1 MASRR
6 EQITNILKGLNP
18 LDPKVRQDFGEGF
31 KDDYGI
37 GREDTTKMFY
47 RQRELA
53 GETSEA
59 PRVDNMLGNH
69 PGIIRTKELFGKTS
83 PAEKQALQESGMDLR
98 GSTAHKVG
106 QVLGTAAGDLTQDR
120 SRSIWW

>member
-18 LDPKVRQDFGEGF
+18 LDPKVRQDFAEGF

-53 GETSEA
+53 GKQSDTKKAPLQRNGAFSFTCCKVTSSNLWHYPITEY
-59 PRVDNMLGNH
+59 LYQ
-69 PGIIRTKELFGKTS
+69 TT
-83 PAEKQALQESGMDLR
+83 
-98 GSTAHKVG
+98 
-106 QVLGTAAGDLTQDR
+106 
-120 SRSIWW
+120 W